1 VASLPLSKLL
11 LIGVLLLIP
20 ILPNLLAIWHIFHS
34 DFKTNG
40 EKLGWLFAAMFAPVL
55 GGILYWILGYRRSQR
70 VL

>member
-1 VASLPLSKLL
+1 LSKLL

-34 DFKTNG
+34 DFKTG
-40 EKLGWLFAAMFAPVL
+40 AEKMGWLFAAMFAPVL

-70 VL
+70 ML